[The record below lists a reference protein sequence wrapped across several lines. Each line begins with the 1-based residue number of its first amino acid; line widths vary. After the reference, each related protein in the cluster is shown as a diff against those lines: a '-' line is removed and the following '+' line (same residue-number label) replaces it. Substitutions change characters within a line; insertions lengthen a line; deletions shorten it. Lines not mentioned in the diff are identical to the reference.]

1 VVEAALVLVVAAL
14 ITARRPLWETAAF
27 GWWAVCGL
35 VLAFTDLA
43 VHRLPDRVTYPAA
56 VGTIG
61 LLGVAALVE
70 DRGHAWLRAVI
81 AGMVSAL
88 VFAALTVLLGRRG
101 PGLGDAKL
109 MLSCVAVLGWL
120 GWPVVV
126 VGILACFTAQALWG
140 VGLLAVR
147 RADRSTFLPLG
158 PFLVGATLA
167 SIAWLGP

>member
-14 ITARRPLWETAAF
+14 VTARRTPWEAAALA
-27 GWWAVCGL
+27 WWAVCGL
-35 VLAFTDLA
+35 VLVFTDLA

-56 VGTIG
+56 LGTIG

-70 DRGHAWLRAVI
+70 SRGHAWLRAVV
-81 AGMVSAL
+81 AGVASAL
-88 VFAALTVLLGRRG
+88 VFAAMTMLLGRRG

-109 MLSCVAVLGWL
+109 MLSCVAVLGWF
-120 GWPVVV
+120 GWPALV
-126 VGILACFTAQALWG
+126 VGILACFLAQALWG

-158 PFLVGATLA
+158 PFLVGSTLA
-167 SIAWLGP
+167 SVVWLG